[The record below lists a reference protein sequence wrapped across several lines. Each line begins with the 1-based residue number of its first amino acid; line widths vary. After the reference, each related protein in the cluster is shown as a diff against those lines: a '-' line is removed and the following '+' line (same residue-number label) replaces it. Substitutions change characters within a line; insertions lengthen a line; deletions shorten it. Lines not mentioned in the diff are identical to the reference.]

1 MSLYLG
7 TAFIRIR
14 PDITSFNTGL
24 TAAMTAGMGP
34 LTQAASRAGMGLT
47 LALTAPLVGISA
59 IALNESIK
67 FESAFTGVR
76 KTVNATEAEFA
87 VLRDGIINMANV
99 MPASRE
105 EIAAT
110 VEAAGRFGIANEDL
124 LAFTETAIK
133 LGVSTNLS
141 ADKAAESLTRLAN
154 IVKLPG
160 DQFDNLGASIV
171 ALGND
176 FPTTEAE
183 IANFARRLAGAGT
196 VAGLTTPEILGF
208 SAALPS
214 LGIRAEAGGTA
225 FSRVFINMNSA
236 VLDGG
241 EALKGFADVA
251 GTTSDEFGSMFKDNP
266 TEAVLQ
272 FIEGIERLNSEGANT
287 PAILKDIG
295 LGEIRVR
302 DALLRS
308 AGNTDLMREAV
319 EKANVAWME
328 GTALNIEAGKRFGTT
343 ESQIKIFKNQL
354 GAVALTL
361 GDALLPAFNATLRS
375 LGPLIDMLQSGAHW
389 FAGLDAGMQ
398 ETIVTIA
405 GAAAAIGPVL
415 VIGTRLFSVFKT
427 IGMGLAALMSP
438 WTLVILAIA
447 GAAYLIYRN
456 WDTLMKWWEKA
467 WPTILLVAQVTWEW
481 IEKNIP
487 PILEAIKKTAMDV
500 FGWLQ
505 KNVPPV
511 WERILEVVKTVAGW
525 LKDNMPKAWEAVKNA
540 VVTAVNAIIPV
551 VQGFWDKMKEVGN
564 WFAATFGPGI
574 MKIWESLKEN
584 IPPIID
590 GIVDIFTTF
599 VGRVQ
604 GIVEIL
610 RPVVE
615 GVVKILG
622 EVFGTLV
629 DFFKPIVTAIIDLLV
644 PFMES
649 VVSTFKNGWETAK
662 GIIEGVWTAISGVVA
677 GGIEV
682 IKGIIDVIAGVFTLD
697 WERTWSGIKSI
708 FSGVWEGMK
717 GIVNGAITIIKSV
730 LSGAWAEIT
739 NVATTAWEGLK
750 TMVAGVFQGIVDTAS
765 GLPNRLW
772 GVVSALA
779 EAGVGMGKA
788 ILEGIG
794 SGLSGVAS
802 FAADIGEAVMSAFR
816 KAWNSFVDKLN
827 SGTPNK
833 LDIPKL
839 PWDIDLPDNPWSFLK
854 MHTGGIVPGMMGRE
868 VPAVLQAGEGV
879 FTREQMRAL
888 GTGAAN
894 GKGNGTTFH
903 VDSITVGKPDDLAG
917 ALHQLNDEAWKMRVA
932 G

>member
-14 PDITSFNTGL
+14 PDMLGFNTGL
-24 TAAMTAGMGP
+24 ATAMTAGMGP
-34 LTQAASRAGMGLT
+34 AMVAAGRAGAGLT

-59 IALNESIK
+59 VALNESIK

-76 KTVNATEAEFA
+76 KTVQATEGEFA
-87 VLRDGIINMANV
+87 ILREGIINMANV

-110 VEAAGRFGIANEDL
+110 VEAAGRFGVANEDL
-124 LAFTETAIK
+124 MAFTETAIK

-183 IANFARRLAGAGT
+183 IANFARRLAGAGS
-196 VAGLTTPEILGF
+196 VAGMTTPEILGF

-251 GTTSDEFGSMFKDNP
+251 GTSSDEFGQLFKDNP

-272 FIEGIERLNSEGANT
+272 FVEGIERLNGEGANT
-287 PAILKDIG
+287 PAILKEIG

-302 DALLRS
+302 DALLRT
-308 AGNTDLMREAV
+308 AGNTDLMRTAI
-319 EKANVAWME
+319 EKSNVAWME

-375 LGPLIDMLQSGAHW
+375 LGPLIGMLQDGAHW
-389 FAGLDAGMQ
+389 FAGLDAGVQ
-398 ETIVTIA
+398 QTIVTIA
-405 GAAAAIGPVL
+405 GIVAAIGPVL
-415 VIGTRLFSVFKT
+415 VIGTRLFGLFKT
-427 IGMGLAALMSP
+427 IAAGIGLLFTPAGLILVALAA
-438 WTLVILAIA
+438 
-447 GAAYLIYRN
+447 AAYLVYRN
-456 WDTLMKWWEKA
+456 WDTLKKWWEAA
-467 WPTILLVAQVTWEW
+467 WPVMKEVIVSVWEW
-481 IEKNIP
+481 IEENIP
-487 PILEAIKKTAMDV
+487 PILKEIKKVAMDV

-511 WERILEVVKTVAGW
+511 WERILSVVKTVAGW
-525 LKDNMPKAWEAVKNA
+525 LQDNMPKAWEAVKSA
-540 VVTAVNAIIPV
+540 VKTAVDAIVPV
-551 VQGFWDKMKEVGN
+551 IQGFWDKAKEVGN
-564 WFAATFGPGI
+564 WFSTTFGPGI
-574 MKIWESLKEN
+574 SKVWQSIQDN
-584 IPPIID
+584 VGPIVQ
-590 GIVDIFTTF
+590 GIVDIFTSF
-599 VGRVQ
+599 IGM
-604 GIVEIL
+604 
-610 RPVVE
+610 VE
-615 GVVKILG
+615 GVFNFLEPIIKAKIAVWG
-622 EVFGTLV
+622 AIFETLV
-629 DFFKPIVTAIIDLLV
+629 DFFAPIVQAITDTIV
-644 PFMES
+644 PFLE
-649 VVSTFKNGWETAK
+649 TLAEIFKAKWEFIKT
-662 GIIEGVWTAISGVVA
+662 IIEGVWTAISGIIA

-682 IKGIIDVIAGVFTLD
+682 LRGLIDFIAGVLTLD
-697 WERTWSGIKSI
+697 WTRAWNGIKAI
-708 FSGVWEGMK
+708 FSGVWEGIK
-717 GIVNGAITIIKSV
+717 GVV
-730 LSGAWAEIT
+730 SGAVMIIQGALSNAWTTIT
-739 NVATTAWEGLK
+739 SVATLAWEGLRNIV
-750 TMVAGVFQGIVDTAS
+750 TGVFQGIVDTAT
-765 GLPNRLW
+765 GLPLRLW
-772 GVVSALA
+772 GLVQKFLDAGAAMGGAILD
-779 EAGVGMGKA
+779 GVGA
-788 ILEGIG
+788 
-794 SGLSGVAS
+794 GLSGVAS
-802 FAADIGEAVMSAFR
+802 FAGDIGSAVLGAFK
-816 KAWNSFVDKLN
+816 KAWNSFVNVLN
-827 SGTPNK
+827 AATPNS
-833 LDIPKL
+833 LDIGL
-839 PWDIDLPDNPWSFLK
+839 PWSVDLPDNPWSFLK

-868 VPAVLQAGEGV
+868 VPAVLRAGEGV

-888 GTGAAN
+888 GDGAVSGGRSGA
-894 GKGNGTTFH
+894 TFH
-903 VDSITVGKPDDLAG
+903 VDSITVGKADDLAS